1 MEAIM
6 LFNKYFPTPLMEELD
21 ASGGAAGEPVTP
33 NNTDATGDTGDITG
47 AAAPAP
53 DGNKPDAAWAEMR
66 RKAKLTDDLL
76 KENEGYKSKFD
87 KLAQKALPEG
97 FSTVDEYLEY
107 LESIGVETPEAKPEA
122 KPAVDSKK
130 IMDELSKQIDTKVSE
145 HPLIK
150 AAQKEHQDRFLV
162 NSFKEAQKAFPDIQK
177 ASDIPAEVWKAWDE
191 GKSKRTLVS
200 HLKEHRYDTDVENA
214 KKTGANQAKATVMS
228 TAHTAQ
234 VNGSNAPAEYDNIT
248 VPDAIKRNLEL
259 VGIKDPMKQKMYY
272 AKHKK

>member
-1 MEAIM
+1 M

-33 NNTDATGDTGDITG
+33 TNTDATGEIGDTTG
-47 AAAPAP
+47 AATPTP

-66 RKAKLTDDLL
+66 RKAKLADDLL

-87 KLAQKALPEG
+87 KLTKKALPEG
-97 FSTVDEYLEY
+97 FSSVDEYLDY
-107 LESIGVETPEAKPEA
+107 LESIGVETPEVKPET
-122 KPAVDSKK
+122 KPT
-130 IMDELSKQIDTKVSE
+130 IDEKTISAIINKQIDAKVNE

-150 AAQKEHQDRFLV
+150 QAEKERQDRFLV

-191 GKSKRTLVS
+191 GKSKRTLLS
-200 HLKEHRYDTDVENA
+200 HLKESRYDTDIENA
-214 KKTGANQAKATVMS
+214 RKTGANQAKATAMS

-234 VNGSNAPAEYDNIT
+234 VNGSNTPAEYDNIT
-248 VPDAIKRNLEL
+248 VPDVIKKNLEL

-272 AKHKK
+272 AKHKR